1 MTTRAATEPARRRG
15 ERGVALLLVLWIFMI
30 LGVLALDFARY
41 MRDDAMASV
50 NLADETHGYYLALA
64 GMNRAIFDAQRRREK
79 NGPAAPP
86 GTAAAALQGP
96 HTLDEDED
104 DEPLVPVDGQWHEG
118 DFAGGRWAVRMIDET
133 GRISLNKANEPVLQ
147 RVVTNLM
154 QGGDRAAGI
163 DRHMQEAIDTV
174 VDSIFDW
181 RDHDNLK
188 HTHGA
193 ESAYY
198 LKRRVPY
205 RAKNAFFDS
214 PEELLLVRGVTPELY
229 YGSEGVPGLR
239 DVFSVYNRSPK
250 ISVDT
255 APAAVFQALLGLDAA
270 AAADLVAQ
278 RDAGVSIRDQVKVQ
292 LASIDPVLGTLVDD
306 NPSPPHL
313 VMIEARGDLASQRN
327 QSHVEVVADLAA
339 PATEGTRV
347 IRWLD
352 RAPWDARPPGPPAAR
367 EKS

>member
-1 MTTRAATEPARRRG
+1 MTTEPARRRG

-50 NLADETHGYYLALA
+50 NLADETRGYYLALA

-154 QGGDRAAGI
+154 QGGDTAAGI

-229 YGSEGVPGLR
+229 YGSAGVPGLR

-270 AAADLVAQ
+270 AAAVRDRQ
-278 RDAGVSIRDQVKVQ
+278 R
-292 LASIDPVLGTLVDD
+292 
-306 NPSPPHL
+306 
-313 VMIEARGDLASQRN
+313 
-327 QSHVEVVADLAA
+327 
-339 PATEGTRV
+339 
-347 IRWLD
+347 
-352 RAPWDARPPGPPAAR
+352 
-367 EKS
+367 

>member
-1 MTTRAATEPARRRG
+1 MTGTTEPARRRG

-50 NLADETHGYYLALA
+50 NLADETRGYYLALA
-64 GMNRAIFDAQRRREK
+64 GMNRAIFDAERRREK

-96 HTLDEDED
+96 HTLDEDEE
-104 DEPLVPVDGQWHEG
+104 DEGPLVPVDGQWHEG

-133 GRISLNKANEPVLQ
+133 GRISLNKADDVLL
-147 RVVTNLM
+147 RRIVTNLAQVDPTASM
-154 QGGDRAAGI
+154 
-163 DRHMQEAIDTV
+163 DRHTQEAIDTV
-174 VDSIFDW
+174 VDSILDW

-188 HTHGA
+188 RTHGA

-214 PEELLLVRGVTPELY
+214 PDELLLVRGVTADLF
-229 YGSEGVPGLR
+229 YGSDGVPGLR
-239 DVFSVYNRSPK
+239 DIFSVYTRSPL

-255 APAAVFQALLGLDAA
+255 APPAVFQALLGDAA

-278 RDAGVSIRDQVKVQ
+278 RDAGVPIRDQVKAQ
-292 LASIDPVLGTLVDD
+292 LASIDPVLVTLVD
-306 NPSPPHL
+306 NSANPPHL
-313 VMIEARGDLASQRN
+313 VTIDARGDLNSKRN
-327 QSHVEVVADLAA
+327 LSHVAVVADLVG
-339 PATEGTRV
+339 PASEGTRI

-352 RAPWDARPPGPPAAR
+352 RAPWDGRPPGPPAAGKG
-367 EKS
+367 KS